1 MKYDLAIIGGG
12 PAGLMAAWH
21 ASKNGR
27 QVILL
32 EKNQRLGLKL
42 LTTGGGRCN
51 LTHNIPDHRLLAA
64 NFGPQGRFLLSAFSR
79 FGVLETM
86 AFFEAQGLKLK
97 TENTNKVFPVS
108 NLALDVLQVLI
119 DGIQAQGGIIE
130 TECEVKDFVLD
141 GDTIEKVVLTTGEEI
156 SADNFLIATGG
167 LSYPGTGSTG
177 AGYEWLKKMG
187 HTITPLSPAL
197 TPILVREEFVSYLEG
212 LSLENIKVSLYDKNK
227 KVAKE
232 QGPIIFTASG
242 LSGPATLNISR
253 HLDYKSAQSYS
264 LELDLQPGKTL
275 EDLDREL
282 LALVTGNNK
291 FLRNSLE
298 GVLPERMVGA
308 VLNISKIS
316 PEKLANNLSKLERQA
331 LARTMKTLRLEVKS
345 VEGFER
351 AMVTRGG
358 LELKEIDPKTMKS
371 KLISN
376 LYVAGEIL
384 DLVGPTGGFNL
395 QLCWST
401 GFVAGESV

>member
-12 PAGLMAAWH
+12 PAGLMAAWQ
-21 ASKNGR
+21 ASAKGR
-27 QVILL
+27 SVVLL
-32 EKNQRLGLKL
+32 EKNPRLGLKL
-42 LTTGGGRCN
+42 LVTGGGRCN

-64 NFGPQGRFLLSAFSR
+64 HFGPSGRFLLSAFSR

-97 TENTNKVFPVS
+97 TENTNKVYPVS
-108 NLALDVLQVLI
+108 NLAMDVLQVLV
-119 DGIQAQGGIIE
+119 DGIQARGGIIE
-130 TECEVKDFVLD
+130 TECEVKDFVLE
-141 GDTIEKVVLTTGEEI
+141 GDTIEKVILTTGEEI
-156 SADNFLIATGG
+156 SAANFLIATGG

-177 AGYEWLKKMG
+177 AGYDWLKKMG

-197 TPILVREEFVSYLEG
+197 TPILVRESFVSGLEG
-212 LSLENIKVSLYDKNK
+212 LSLDNVILNLFCKDK
-227 KVAKE
+227 KVAYE

-242 LSGPATLNISR
+242 LSGPAVLNISR
-253 HLDYKSAQSYS
+253 HIDYKSAQNYS

-282 LALVTGNNK
+282 LVLVSGNNK

-298 GVLPERMVGA
+298 GIMPERMVGA
-308 VLNISKIS
+308 VLNISKIR
-316 PEKLANNLSKLERQA
+316 PEQLANNLSKLERQA
-331 LARTMKTLRLEVKS
+331 LARTMKALHLEVKS

-358 LELKEIDPKTMKS
+358 LELKEIDPKTMRS
-371 KLISN
+371 KLVSN

-395 QLCWST
+395 QLSWST
-401 GFVAGESV
+401 GFVVGESV